1 MRRLLDNL
9 LRAAGVGAILYGV
22 YKLGE
27 KNALRSM
34 EQEQPPLKIE
44 EKPKTESEVI
54 SDMIE
59 ELKQKPNKTRK
70 DKDNIELLEIKLK
83 QVKNQK

>member
-1 MRRLLDNL
+1 MSRLIDNL
-9 LRAAGVGAILYGV
+9 LRVAGVGAILYGV

-27 KNALRSM
+27 KNALNRV
-34 EQEQPPLKIE
+34 E
-44 EKPKTESEVI
+44 EEHTPIKVKDQPKTESQVI
-54 SDMIE
+54 SDMIK

-83 QVKNQK
+83 QIEN

>member
-1 MRRLLDNL
+1 MSRLIDNL
-9 LRAAGVGAILYGV
+9 LRVAGAGAILYGA

-27 KNALRSM
+27 KNALNRV
-34 EQEQPPLKIE
+34 E
-44 EKPKTESEVI
+44 EEHTPIKVKDQPKTESQVI
-54 SDMIE
+54 SDMIK

-83 QVKNQK
+83 QIENLK

>member
-1 MRRLLDNL
+1 MSRLIDNL
-9 LRAAGVGAILYGV
+9 LRVAGVGAILYGV

-27 KNALRSM
+27 KNALNRV
-34 EQEQPPLKIE
+34 E
-44 EKPKTESEVI
+44 EEHTLIKVKDQPKTESQVI
-54 SDMIE
+54 SDMIK

-83 QVKNQK
+83 QIEN

>member
-1 MRRLLDNL
+1 MSRLFDNI

-27 KNALRSM
+27 KNALNGM
-34 EQEQPPLKIE
+34 EEEQTPIKV
-44 EKPKTESEVI
+44 KDQPKTESQVI
-54 SDMIE
+54 SDMIK

-83 QVKNQK
+83 QIESRK

>member
-1 MRRLLDNL
+1 MSRLIDNL
-9 LRAAGVGAILYGV
+9 LRVAGVGAILYGV

-27 KNALRSM
+27 KNALNRV
-34 EQEQPPLKIE
+34 E
-44 EKPKTESEVI
+44 EEHTPIKVKDQPKTESQVI
-54 SDMIE
+54 SDMIK

-83 QVKNQK
+83 QIENLK

>member
-1 MRRLLDNL
+1 MSRLIDNL
-9 LRAAGVGAILYGV
+9 LRVAGVGVILYGV

-27 KNALRSM
+27 KNALNCVEE
-34 EQEQPPLKIE
+34 EQTQIKV
-44 EKPKTESEVI
+44 KDQPKTESQVI
-54 SDMIE
+54 SDMIK

-83 QVKNQK
+83 QIENRK